1 MDPVLD
7 SVPQRGTALSATPAP
22 ASQPS
27 SPLRPLW
34 AAIGVLGVAVVAL
47 GGTLVYQHG
56 RDSGTPVA
64 AQSAAA
70 TTAPGA
76 SGPVVT
82 APPTTLAQAA
92 LAEEKMAQTQAPPAP
107 AAPKSVAKPVTRPV
121 ASSAPAPAPY
131 YGSSSSGGYSGS
143 YGTAQPVVQ
152 AAAPVCTV
160 CGRVEAVNAVS
171 RPAPASGVG
180 AVAGGVLGAVVGNQI
195 GNGNGRTAATL
206 LGAAGG
212 GYLGHTIEQRTR
224 STTAYVVQVRMDDGS
239 RRTFER
245 SQPVPVGER
254 VTVEGNSFRL
264 GRGATYPTY
273 QNDPGYRQVSQ
284 SPGTYATGGY

>member
-47 GGTLVYQHG
+47 GGTLVYQQG

-70 TTAPGA
+70 MTAPGA

-92 LAEEKMAQTQAPPAP
+92 LAEEKMAQTQTPPAP

-160 CGRVEAVNAVS
+160 CGRVEAVNVVS

-224 STTAYVVQVRMDDGS
+224 STTSYVVQVRMDDGS

-264 GRGATYPTY
+264 GRGATYSTY
-273 QNDPGYRQVSQ
+273 PSDPGYRQVSQ
-284 SPGTYATGGY
+284 SGTYATGGY